1 MTYEEEIA
9 PLRDEIN
16 RLNAKIVERLA
27 ERVRVAI
34 EIGDVKHRHGKP
46 IVDRSREERVYQQA
60 RVLAE
65 SAGIDPVGIER
76 VFREI
81 VELCTQAEQEDEA

>member
-1 MTYEEEIA
+1 VTFEEEIG

-16 RLNAKIVERLA
+16 RLNAEIVERLA
-27 ERVRVAI
+27 DRVKVAM
-34 EIGDVKHRHGKP
+34 EIGAVKNRHGRP
-46 IVDRSREERVYQQA
+46 VEDRGRETKVYNQV

-65 SAGIDPVGIER
+65 KEGIDPGDVEK

-81 VELCTQAEQEDEA
+81 IVLCTQAERENKT

>member
-1 MTYEEEIA
+1 MTYEEEIV

-16 RLNAKIVERLA
+16 RLNAEIVERLA

-34 EIGDVKHRHGKP
+34 EIGYVKHRHGKSV
-46 IVDRSREERVYQQA
+46 VDLGREEKVLNQA
-60 RVLAE
+60 RALAE
-65 SAGIDPVGIER
+65 EARIDLVGVEK

-81 VELCTQAEQEDEA
+81 IALCTQAELEEEA